1 MLILF
6 SGLPGTGKSAVAD
19 ELARALPAPVFSVDP
34 IESAILGAGI
44 EQSYA
49 TGLAAYGVAQNL
61 VDTHLALGHTVVAD
75 AVNAVEDARAAWRD
89 IAETRGVRLRVIQC
103 VCSDEQLHRERLE
116 ARRRNLPP
124 QFREPTWGD
133 VQRRREEFAPWPD
146 EQLVIDSVRPLPDN
160 VTRILR
166 YIGRPDRT

>member
-6 SGLPGTGKSAVAD
+6 SGVPGTGKSAVAD
-19 ELARALPAPVFSVDP
+19 ELGRMLPAPVFSVDP

-44 EQSYA
+44 ERSYT
-49 TGLAAYGVAQNL
+49 TGLAAYGVAQSL
-61 VDTHLALGHTVVAD
+61 VDTHLALGHTVIAD
-75 AVNAVEDARAAWRD
+75 AVNSVEEARTAWRD
-89 IAETRGVRLRVIQC
+89 IADARGARLRVIQC
-103 VCSDEQLHRERLE
+103 VCSDERLHRERLQ

-133 VQRRREEFAPWPD
+133 VQRRQEEFVPWPD
-146 EQLVIDSVRPLPDN
+146 EHLVIDSVRPLVDN
-160 VTRILR
+160 VTRVLR

>member
-19 ELARALPAPVFSVDP
+19 ELGRVLPAPVFSVDP

-44 EQSYA
+44 EPSYA

-61 VDTHLALGHTVVAD
+61 ADTHLSLGHPVVAD
-75 AVNAVEDARAAWRD
+75 AVNGVEEARNAWRR
-89 IAETRGVRLRVIQC
+89 IAGAHGVEQRVIHC
-103 VCSDEQLHRERLE
+103 VCSDERLHRERLE
-116 ARRRNLPP
+116 TRRRNLSPR
-124 QFREPTWGD
+124 FREPTWSD
-133 VQRRREEFAPWPD
+133 VQRRRAEFVPWP
-146 EQLVIDSVRPLPDN
+146 EEHLVVDLVRPVPEN

-166 YIGRPDRT
+166 YIGRPDRA

>member
-19 ELARALPAPVFSVDP
+19 ELARLLPAPVFSVDP
-34 IESAILGAGI
+34 IESAILPTGI

-49 TGLAAYGVAQNL
+49 TGLAAYGVAQSL

-75 AVNAVEDARAAWRD
+75 AVNAVEEARTAWRK
-89 IAETRGVRLRVIQC
+89 IAESCGVELRVIHC
-103 VCSDEQLHRERLE
+103 VCSDERLHRERLA

-124 QFREPTWGD
+124 EFQEPTWDD
-133 VQRRREEFAPWPD
+133 VQRPRAEFVPWSD
-146 EQLVIDSVRPLPDN
+146 EHLVIDSVRPLLEN
-160 VTRILR
+160 LTRILR
-166 YIGRPDRT
+166 YLGRPDRP